1 MAKRRAWES
10 AAWVGL
16 GGVAA
21 ERRCGLLFGTHQ
33 AARAL
38 LSGPEGSPKQAGG
51 LLGLWAAAR
60 APSCVSAGGLS
71 SSVQARSVR
80 MRGLPVELLMPVKK
94 SPKEAPR

>member
-38 LSGPEGSPKQAGG
+38 LQRPLLLLHIIRHTPHSCGVLTTLEPQPKKMR
-51 LLGLWAAAR
+51 AALNSFMLATD
-60 APSCVSAGGLS
+60 LS
-71 SSVQARSVR
+71 EYHSIA
-80 MRGLPVELLMPVKK
+80 
-94 SPKEAPR
+94 